1 MAFKN
6 GDQHCDVGPLCPL
19 QFYRAAVSH
28 TVSITDTDSIAWA
41 MCGSREVN
49 MLHCH
54 RHRDAFDQLVVPE
67 DMRLIRV
74 LGAIYVHGSRCVIYG
89 YLVRAGIHG
98 SHKVVACATYRSTGY
113 LHRRHLNL
121 TFINQYC

>member
-54 RHRDAFDQLVVPE
+54 RHRDAFDQVVVPE

-74 LGAIYVHGSRCVIYG
+74 QSANMAISLSYNCGLMAVPR
-89 YLVRAGIHG
+89 
-98 SHKVVACATYRSTGY
+98 RS
-113 LHRRHLNL
+113 LAA
-121 TFINQYC
+121 